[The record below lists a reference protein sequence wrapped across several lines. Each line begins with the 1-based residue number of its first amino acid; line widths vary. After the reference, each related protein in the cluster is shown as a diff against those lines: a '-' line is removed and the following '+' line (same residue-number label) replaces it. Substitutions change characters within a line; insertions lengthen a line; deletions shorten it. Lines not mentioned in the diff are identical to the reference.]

1 MKKLLFLAFPI
12 LGILAGCGSVGS
24 ASLAS
29 AYVLTAH
36 CYSYDYTN
44 SRTGGCSGHT
54 WH

>member
-1 MKKLLFLAFPI
+1 MKKLRFLAFPI
-12 LGILAGCGSVGS
+12 LGIRAGCGSVAS

-36 CYSYDYTN
+36 CYAHDYTN
-44 SRTGGCSGHT
+44 TRTGGCSGHM